1 LAEQEI
7 EREPDDEYNNDDTDS
22 QESLCEILRDGGKG
36 ERAGY
41 QDDWE
46 AELHEK
52 KPSKVREYGKTG
64 MMQQK
69 QLDVEERH
77 RDEDKD
83 EEQLGKEKLPPKVR
97 LGDPP
102 LSIANESLALD
113 HPENEED
120 PRKGQEKGDVATGK
134 SEEER

>member
-1 LAEQEI
+1 MVMREARVLRRANCQTGTRIIEPKTSSDVSRVTRSLAEQEI

-36 ERAGY
+36 ERADY

-64 MMQQK
+64 MMQQ
-69 QLDVEERH
+69 
-77 RDEDKD
+77 
-83 EEQLGKEKLPPKVR
+83 
-97 LGDPP
+97 
-102 LSIANESLALD
+102 
-113 HPENEED
+113 
-120 PRKGQEKGDVATGK
+120 
-134 SEEER
+134 